1 MTSAFMSGF
10 SPALDWRPL
19 LFREPAIAQ
28 MACSLCGVLSR
39 RAYRLPCAHTL
50 CFDCHEESAREGST
64 CPLDDMSFGGN
75 AVLRLDVQ
83 DGYAG
88 KLKVACWNATNGCD
102 FVGPTAS
109 LPEHF
114 QQCTFH
120 VVSCPRCHSSV
131 LRTWI
136 VRHCKDG
143 CSSFSSSEPATEPVV
158 PAERASAAEP
168 VSVPETATN
177 LDVAVYSV
185 VENASKKLS
194 KEMGR
199 LYEEFCCLHTSLNQ
213 CREDIRISARDSR
226 DQLEAQLAFLSEQL
240 AGLSA
245 LSAESSAA
253 TVDVG
258 NALKAHVSSELRM
271 QCERLT
277 SIAGSTS
284 PEVSTTNGGMEVYW
298 RVVDWATLKAKAERD
313 GTVSTESPVQNAFG
327 YRVSHFVIFR
337 KSSLGLHC
345 WMALRIHPGDDDSV
359 LEWPFRKAFAM
370 GVVNPADKAKRLF
383 CQNKTCCGIE
393 KPTIRHSTSGGCV
406 LSKAKDMETTGVVK
420 DDALYL
426 FFQIES

>member
-1 MTSAFMSGF
+1 MTSARMSGF

-19 LFREPAIAQ
+19 LFQEPAVAQ

-50 CFDCHEESAREGST
+50 CSECHEESARGGST
-64 CPLDDMSFGGN
+64 CPLDDASFGGD

-88 KLKVACWNATNGCD
+88 ELKVACWNASSGCN
-102 FVGPTAS
+102 FVGPTAN
-109 LPEHF
+109 LLEHF
-114 QQCTFH
+114 QQCAFH
-120 VVSCPRCHSSV
+120 VVSCPKCHSSV
-131 LRTWI
+131 LRSCI
-136 VRHCKDG
+136 VGHCKDG
-143 CSSFSSSEPATEPVV
+143 CSSVSPAEPVA
-158 PAERASAAEP
+158 PAEPITAAEP
-168 VSVPETATN
+168 VTLPQPATDLN
-177 LDVAVYSV
+177 VTVYGV

-194 KEMGR
+194 KEVGR

-226 DQLEAQLAFLSEQL
+226 DQLEARLAFLSEQL
-240 AGLSA
+240 VGLSA

-253 TVDVG
+253 TVDIG
-258 NALKAHVSSELRM
+258 NALKTHVSSELRM

-284 PEVSTTNGGMEVYW
+284 PEVSTTDGGMEVYW
-298 RVVDWATLKAKAERD
+298 RVVDWAALKAKAERD
-313 GTVSTESPVQNAFG
+313 GTVSVESPVQNAFG
-327 YRVSHFVIFR
+327 YRVSHSVSFR

-345 WMALRIHPGDDDSV
+345 WMALRIHPGDDDLV

-370 GVVNPADKAKRLF
+370 GVINPADKAKRLF
-383 CQNKTCCGIE
+383 CRNKTCCGIE
-393 KPTIRHSTSGGCV
+393 KPVIRHSTSGGCV
-406 LSKAKDMETTGVVK
+406 LSKAKDMETAGVVK